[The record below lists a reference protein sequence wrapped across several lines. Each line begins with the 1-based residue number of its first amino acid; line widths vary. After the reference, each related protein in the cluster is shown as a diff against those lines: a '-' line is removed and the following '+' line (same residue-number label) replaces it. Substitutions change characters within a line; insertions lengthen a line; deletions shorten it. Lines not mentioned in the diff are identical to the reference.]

1 MRSVAGFATTLTEE
15 DVDPDPLRQLSAWF
29 DDAVRAGVPLPEA
42 AALATAT
49 PDGAP
54 SVRVVLV
61 KRREESGFIFHTY
74 YDSRKGRELAANP
87 RGALLFYWEALGRQ
101 VRVEGPVH
109 RTSADE
115 TAAYVRGRPR
125 ASQLSALASPQS
137 QVIPAR
143 QPLERRVA
151 ELAAAHVGDELPIP
165 EQWGG
170 FRLLAQELEFW
181 QQRPDRLHDRLRY
194 RRAGSGWSLERLA
207 P

>member
-1 MRSVAGFATTLTEE
+1 
-15 DVDPDPLRQLSAWF
+15 
-29 DDAVRAGVPLPEA
+29 
-42 AALATAT
+42 
-49 PDGAP
+49 
-54 SVRVVLV
+54 
-61 KRREESGFIFHTY
+61 
-74 YDSRKGRELAANP
+74 
-87 RGALLFYWEALGRQ
+87 
-101 VRVEGPVH
+101 
-109 RTSADE
+109 
-115 TAAYVRGRPR
+115 
-125 ASQLSALASPQS
+125 
-137 QVIPAR
+137 VIPSR